1 MSEQDLF
8 DTLKNS
14 IIKNV
19 LKEIYQDFNV
29 ISITKGVNISQGVK
43 ISQEDLLKLLIDK
56 KRCKNMSNKMIQCKN
71 NIVNNSDFC
80 EKHYINK
87 FSQNN
92 VKENKEIVYQEI
104 DSDTEYIQT
113 LDKKLIKDSFYY
125 IDNKYNCFYDS
136 DFNKV
141 GIIKDDEFIF
151 TTNPF
156 LFEQW

>member
-1 MSEQDLF
+1 MSELEEF
-8 DTLKNS
+8 SILRNT

-19 LKEIYQDFNV
+19 LKEIYKNYTVSIAQDDLFNV
-29 ISITKGVNISQGVK
+29 LTN
-43 ISQEDLLKLLIDK
+43 K
-56 KRCKNMSNKMIQCKN
+56 KQCKSMNGKMIQCKN
-71 NIVNNSDFC
+71 NIVNKSDFC

-87 FSQNN
+87 FSQN
-92 VKENKEIVYQEI
+92 KEFEKIEVISET
-104 DSDTEYIQT
+104 DSDTEYITT

-141 GIIKDDEFIF
+141 GIIKDDEEYIF

>member
-1 MSEQDLF
+1 MSEQELF

-19 LKEIYQDFNV
+19 LKQIYQGHT
-29 ISITKGVNISQGVK
+29 ITDPFGIK
-43 ISQEDLLKLLIDK
+43 ISQETIFNKLTNK
-56 KRCKNMSNKMIQCKN
+56 QKCKNMSNKMIQCKN
-71 NIVNNSDFC
+71 NTVNNSDFC

-87 FSQNN
+87 FSQTY
-92 VKENKEIVYQEI
+92 VKETVERIYEEI
-104 DSDTEYIQT
+104 DSDTEYILT

-125 IDNKYNCFYDS
+125 IDNKYNCFYDT

>member
-1 MSEQDLF
+1 MSEQEEF
-8 DTLKNS
+8 NTLKCS

-19 LKEIYQDFNV
+19 LKEIYKSYLIKDTFD
-29 ISITKGVNISQGVK
+29 VK
-43 ISQEDLLKLLIDK
+43 ISEQDLLNVLTNK
-56 KRCKNMSNKMIQCKN
+56 KKCKNMSNKMIQCKN
-71 NIVNNSDFC
+71 NTVNKSDFC

-87 FSQNN
+87 FSQNY
-92 VKENKEIVYQEI
+92 VKESVVTEIYQEI

-125 IDNKYNCFYDS
+125 VDTKYNCFYDS

-141 GIIKDDEFIF
+141 GIIQNNDFIF

>member
-1 MSEQDLF
+1 MSEQELF
-8 DTLKNS
+8 DTLRNS

-19 LKEIYQDFNV
+19 LKEIYQGYT
-29 ISITKGVNISQGVK
+29 ITDTLGVK
-43 ISQEDLLKLLIDK
+43 ISEEAILNKLTNK
-56 KRCKNMSNKMIQCKN
+56 KKCKNMSNKMIQCKN
-71 NIVNNSDFC
+71 NTVNNSDFC

-87 FSQNN
+87 FSQNTI
-92 VKENKEIVYQEI
+92 KEENKNVIYEEI
-104 DSDTEYIQT
+104 DSDTEYILT

-125 IDNKYNCFYDS
+125 IDNKYNCFYDT

-141 GIIKDDEFIF
+141 GIIKESDVGDNEFIF

>member
-1 MSEQDLF
+1 MSEQELF
-8 DTLKNS
+8 DTLRNS

-19 LKEIYQDFNV
+19 LKEIKEQGYT
-29 ISITKGVNISQGVK
+29 ITDTFGVK
-43 ISQEDLLKLLIDK
+43 ISEETIFNKLTNK

-71 NIVNNSDFC
+71 NTVNNSDFC

-87 FSQNN
+87 FSQTY
-92 VKENKEIVYQEI
+92 VKEPITIYEEL
-104 DSDTEYIQT
+104 DSDTEYILT

-141 GIIKDDEFIF
+141 GIIRDNEFIF

>member
-1 MSEQDLF
+1 MSEQELF
-8 DTLKNS
+8 DTLRNS

-19 LKEIYQDFNV
+19 LKEIYKDF
-29 ISITKGVNISQGVK
+29 TVNNLDVK
-43 ISQEDLLKLLIDK
+43 ISQEDLFNILTNK
-56 KRCKNMSNKMIQCKN
+56 KKCKNISNKMIQCKN
-71 NIVNNSDFC
+71 ITVNNSDFC

-87 FSQNN
+87 FSQTY
-92 VKENKEIVYQEI
+92 VKETVERIYEEI
-104 DSDTEYIQT
+104 DSDTEYILT
-113 LDKKLIKDSFYY
+113 LDKKMIKDSFYY

>member
-1 MSEQDLF
+1 MSEQELF
-8 DTLKNS
+8 DTLRNS

-19 LKEIYQDFNV
+19 LKEIYQGYT
-29 ISITKGVNISQGVK
+29 ITDAFRVK
-43 ISQEDLLKLLIDK
+43 ISEETIFNKLTNK
-56 KRCKNMSNKMIQCKN
+56 KRCKNMNSKMIQCKN

-92 VKENKEIVYQEI
+92 NKISENVTVYQEI
-104 DSDTEYIQT
+104 DSDTEYILT
-113 LDKKLIKDSFYY
+113 LNKKLIKDSFYY

-136 DFNKV
+136 DFNRV
-141 GIIKDDEFIF
+141 GIIKDNEFIF

-156 LFEQW
+156 LFDQW

>member
-1 MSEQDLF
+1 MSEQELF
-8 DTLKNS
+8 DTLRNS
-14 IIKNV
+14 IIKNI
-19 LKEIYQDFNV
+19 LKEIYQGYK
-29 ISITKGVNISQGVK
+29 ITDTFGVK
-43 ISQEDLLKLLIDK
+43 ISEEKLLNILTNK
-56 KRCKNMSNKMIQCKN
+56 KRCKNMNSKMIQCKN

-92 VKENKEIVYQEI
+92 NNMSENVTVYQEI
-104 DSDTEYIQT
+104 DSDTEYILT

-125 IDNKYNCFYDS
+125 IDTKYNCFYDS

-141 GIIKDDEFIF
+141 GIIKESDIGDDEFIF

>member
-1 MSEQDLF
+1 MSEIEEF
-8 DTLKNS
+8 NTLRTT

-19 LKEIYQDFNV
+19 LKEIYKNHTV
-29 ISITKGVNISQGVK
+29 SISH
-43 ISQEDLLKLLIDK
+43 EDLFNLLTNK
-56 KRCKNMSNKMIQCKN
+56 KKCKNINSKMIQCKQI
-71 NIVNNSDFC
+71 IVNDSDFC

-87 FSQNN
+87 FSQNY
-92 VKENKEIVYQEI
+92 VKENILTYNDQ
-104 DSDTEYIQT
+104 DSDKEYIQT
-113 LDKKLIKDSFYY
+113 LDKKLIKDSFYF
-125 IDNKYNCFYDS
+125 IDNKYNCIYDS